1 MQKWSN
7 NNDILMYS
15 NYNKDQSLVDERFI
29 RTLKGKI
36 YIKKLLL
43 KIAPVAM
50 SIKSVIYNKSRYL
63 IGLKSGITYVFF
75 TIMHI
80 SKLIQMKI
88 ELQQKR

>member
-36 YIKKLLL
+36 CIKKLLL

-50 SIKSVIYNKSRYL
+50 SIKIL
-63 IGLKSGITYVFF
+63 C
-75 TIMHI
+75 H
-80 SKLIQMKI
+80 
-88 ELQQKR
+88 LQQK

>member
-7 NNDILMYS
+7 NSDILMYS

-50 SIKSVIYNKSRYL
+50 SIKIL
-63 IGLKSGITYVFF
+63 C
-75 TIMHI
+75 H
-80 SKLIQMKI
+80 
-88 ELQQKR
+88 LQQKQISYRSQKWYYIRFFYNYAYIKINSDED